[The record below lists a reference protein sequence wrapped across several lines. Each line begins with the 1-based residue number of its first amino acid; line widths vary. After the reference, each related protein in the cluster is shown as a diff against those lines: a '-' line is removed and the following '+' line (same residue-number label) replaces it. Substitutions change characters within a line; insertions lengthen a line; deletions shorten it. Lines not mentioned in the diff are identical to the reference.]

1 MSDYAYLDDDMARF
15 GLWEGD
21 LRFLYH
27 FGAAILGDGDGVNL
41 GRVCHGCRT
50 WWATTGDSVMSS
62 APGTRRQGSCDLAV
76 ALSGSS
82 AMCTTSKLERIA
94 QERLCWSHSRR
105 TGYSKCHIPIRCL
118 QDYTRRV
125 TVSTKGDRYH
135 GNTHQ
140 RYYIAS
146 HCINQVPRTQNDTTV
161 SLVQKGLLQ
170 YLIYQGYL
178 FISLHHLGP
187 LLPQGVDLLSDWVE
201 LWQRTQQRWTG
212 RGCTGGIKGGR

>member
-41 GRVCHGCRT
+41 GRVCHDCRT

-94 QERLCWSHSRR
+94 QETL
-105 TGYSKCHIPIRCL
+105 L
-118 QDYTRRV
+118 
-125 TVSTKGDRYH
+125 
-135 GNTHQ
+135 
-140 RYYIAS
+140 
-146 HCINQVPRTQNDTTV
+146 V
-161 SLVQKGLLQ
+161 SLSKNGLQ
-170 YLIYQGYL
+170 QMSYTYKMSTG
-178 FISLHHLGP
+178 LHSPCYRVH
-187 LLPQGVDLLSDWVE
+187 
-201 LWQRTQQRWTG
+201 
-212 RGCTGGIKGGR
+212 